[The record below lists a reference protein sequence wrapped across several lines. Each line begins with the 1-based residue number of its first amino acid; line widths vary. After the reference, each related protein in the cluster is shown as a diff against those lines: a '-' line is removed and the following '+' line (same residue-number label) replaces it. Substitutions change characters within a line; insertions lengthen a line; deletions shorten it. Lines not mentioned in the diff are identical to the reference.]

1 MQTRFLNAS
10 PTPMVGNAVKIVT
23 PLLSNRPS
31 QRVVSVTG
39 RSTYAASLGRH
50 LFGLGVPVH
59 GTVAEKVTGGAR
71 FRPIDGAGD
80 GGSAGTPAPAGI
92 AACAAPGQT
101 PAARPGLGS
110 APAARPA
117 AAGTAAPRQPVAGLA
132 GALGPTRPP
141 PPLRLTRADLAPA
154 IAGFLFT
161 GTILM
166 NLRPILSGIA
176 WLAEAIGP

>member
-1 MQTRFLNAS
+1 MQPLSRTNHA
-10 PTPMVGNAVKIVT
+10 AVIVT
-23 PLLSNRPS
+23 PLSLDRLPH
-31 QRVVSVTG
+31 RLVSVTG
-39 RSTYAASLGRH
+39 NSTYAASLGRH

-80 GGSAGTPAPAGI
+80 GGSAGTPAPAGT
-92 AACAAPGQT
+92 AACAAPGRT

-117 AAGTAAPRQPVAGLA
+117 APGAAAARQPVAGLA
-132 GALGPTRPP
+132 GAIGATRPP